1 LARSVRQLLNGYA
14 RKARH
19 SAADGSALETT
30 TPQGRLVFHMFGAL
44 AVFERSLIRERTL
57 AGLAVARREGLIGG
71 RRTEMVPSDVA
82 AAEAVLAN
90 PKLRVASIARR
101 FVVPFPTSI
110 AASRPHG

>member
-1 LARSVRQLLNGYA
+1 MATRERRGIPQLTEARSRLRRRRA
-14 RKARH
+14 
-19 SAADGSALETT
+19 GSCSICLA
-30 TPQGRLVFHMFGAL
+30 QL